1 MKLFHMLQTFYV
13 LYQFIFK
20 GYFKNL
26 SFHLQ
31 QNVLW
36 TAKMTGYGVWGMFGP
51 LFNLLNKHIDLSFLK
66 LMYFS
71 KETFV
76 RNI

>member
-13 LYQFIFK
+13 LYQVIFK

-36 TAKMTGYGVWGMFGP
+36 TAEMTGYGVC
-51 LFNLLNKHIDLSFLK
+51 LAQYLIS
-66 LMYFS
+66 
-71 KETFV
+71 
-76 RNI
+76 

>member
-1 MKLFHMLQTFYV
+1 MLFKFNWFSYNLYMKLFHMLQTFHV
-13 LYQFIFK
+13 LYQVIFK

-36 TAKMTGYGVWGMFGP
+36 TDEMT
-51 LFNLLNKHIDLSFLK
+51 LID
-66 LMYFS
+66 
-71 KETFV
+71 
-76 RNI
+76 